1 MAPSCCPQ
9 WQARKALRFCKL
21 RLKTETPEH
30 ASALLEC
37 TINNAELVN
46 VREHFPVDIAVIN
59 PERPELLNAEK
70 YGLTPSQC
78 LKNLISSKDTL
89 SRVSQ
94 LAHDVL
100 EIFDKFPIYVPAG
113 TNLNASIAVRH

>member
-1 MAPSCCPQ
+1 MALSCCP
-9 WQARKALRFCKL
+9 QARKALPVRFCKL
-21 RLKTETPEH
+21 RLKIETPAH
-30 ASALLEC
+30 PLLEC

-46 VREHFPVDIAVIN
+46 VREHFSVDIIN

-70 YGLTPSQC
+70 YGLTPIQC

>member
-1 MAPSCCPQ
+1 M
-9 WQARKALRFCKL
+9 
-21 RLKTETPEH
+21 
-30 ASALLEC
+30 EC
-37 TINNAELVN
+37 INNAELVN
-46 VREHFPVDIAVIN
+46 VLLSGHSGMRN
-59 PERPELLNAEK
+59 PELLNAEK
-70 YGLTPSQC
+70 YGLTQC

-113 TNLNASIAVRH
+113 TNASIAVRHHD